1 MVALADIR
9 KFGRR
14 VGKEFRAE
22 RVILFGSHARGE
34 ATEDSDVDLLVV
46 LPFRGRDI
54 DLAVRIHVEL
64 RPPFPLDVIVRTP
77 KVVKKR
83 LSMRDPFI
91 REILDEGK
99 LLYASHRR

>member
-54 DLAVRIHVEL
+54 DLVVRIHVEL
-64 RPPFPLDVIVRTP
+64 RPPFPLDVLVRTP

-83 LSMRDPFI
+83 LSMGDPFI